1 MGILRNK
8 TQKKGAG
15 AAHRAASWR
24 QNAWAQLAKQ
34 LQASAAHAHWAQRNV
49 FLKWQALVAALLFGG
64 VLVCNTCCPAAY
76 IVLQGR
82 YLALFEGADYTPSL
96 VRFTQQAVE
105 AVALQAQAADAPAG
119 ASLAKYHTAEA
130 WVMPVANYQISSGY
144 GWREDPF
151 DGSWSFHSGID
162 FASAEG
168 QVVVAVADGVV
179 ERNYLSDSYGN
190 CICIRHADGSV
201 TLYAHL
207 QYAFARL
214 GECVC
219 AGQQIGTVGQTG
231 AATGA
236 HLHFE
241 VIVNNEKQDP
251 SSALGL

>member
-1 MGILRNK
+1 MRSTK
-8 TQKKGAG
+8 HKKVAG
-15 AAHRAASWR
+15 AVHTAKRWR
-24 QNAWAQLAKQ
+24 QSALVQLATQ
-34 LQASAAHAHWAQRNV
+34 MQASAAHAHWAQRNA
-49 FLKWQALVAALLFGG
+49 FLKWQALVVALLFCV
-64 VLVCNTCCPAAY
+64 VLVCQAYCPAAY
-76 IVLQGR
+76 AALQGR
-82 YLALFEGADYTPSL
+82 YYALFEGADYAPSL

-105 AVALQAQAADAPAG
+105 AIAIQAQAADAPAG
-119 ASLAKYHTAEA
+119 ASLAEYSTAEA
-130 WVMPVANYQISSGY
+130 WVLPVAEYQISSGY

-151 DGSWSFHSGID
+151 SGSWSFHSGID

-168 QVVVAVADGVV
+168 QAVVAVADGVV
-179 ERNYLSDSYGN
+179 QRNYLSDSYGN

-207 QYAFARL
+207 QYAFARV

-241 VIVNNEKQDP
+241 VMVNNEKQDP
-251 SSALGL
+251 SRALGL